1 MYSQCASL
9 HFQVQKCFS
18 LTLVSL
24 SHSYCIDHNNVSGD
38 TPFHGHSSETEL
50 HKPFTTRSPWWMA
63 GPPAKAPR
71 PDRSA
76 FLSDKC
82 HEKDIWHLSISC
94 SFKWEYVC
102 DRKKEIKKNQTN
114 KKKTTWGFVIQRIA
128 RSNIAVSFVFLAAIL
143 FVVCVEVILPVLQRS
158 VQLSHFDWFIIERE
172 RGRERENKGECTNC
186 MNQVL
191 LVFQLLHSMHTQ
203 KKVSMMSIQ
212 LVCTIQLQRW
222 QAVQQVLNHHGSLT
236 WSF

>member
-9 HFQVQKCFS
+9 HFQVQKGFS

-102 DRKKEIKKNQTN
+102 DRKKEIKKQTN
-114 KKKTTWGFVIQRIA
+114 KKNRMGFCHTKNCKKQYSSI
-128 RSNIAVSFVFLAAIL
+128 FCFLAPIL
-143 FVVCVEVILPVLQRS
+143 FMVCVEVILPVLQRS
-158 VQLSHFDWFIIERE
+158 VQLSHFDWFIRERE
-172 RGRERENKGECTNC
+172 RQKERE
-186 MNQVL
+186 
-191 LVFQLLHSMHTQ
+191 
-203 KKVSMMSIQ
+203 
-212 LVCTIQLQRW
+212 
-222 QAVQQVLNHHGSLT
+222 
-236 WSF
+236 

>member
-9 HFQVQKCFS
+9 HFQVQKGFS

-82 HEKDIWHLSISC
+82 HEKDKWHLSISC

-102 DRKKEIKKNQTN
+102 DRKKEIKKTKQT
-114 KKKTTWGFVIQRIA
+114 KKNHMGFCHTKNCKKQYSSI
-128 RSNIAVSFVFLAAIL
+128 FCFLATIL

-222 QAVQQVLNHHGSLT
+222 QAVQQVLSHHGSLT

>member
-1 MYSQCASL
+1 MLVVTLPSMVIHLKQNYISHLPPGLHDGWQGLQPKHPGLIASL
-9 HFQVQKCFS
+9 FS
-18 LTLVSL
+18 VT
-24 SHSYCIDHNNVSGD
+24 NVTKKTYD
-38 TPFHGHSSETEL
+38 TSRF
-50 HKPFTTRSPWWMA
+50 
-63 GPPAKAPR
+63 PAVLNENMFVIGKR
-71 PDRSA
+71 R
-76 FLSDKC
+76 L
-82 HEKDIWHLSISC
+82 
-94 SFKWEYVC
+94 
-102 DRKKEIKKNQTN
+102 KKTKQTKKNHMGFCHTKN
-114 KKKTTWGFVIQRIA
+114 CKKQYSSIFC
-128 RSNIAVSFVFLAAIL
+128 FLAPIL

-191 LVFQLLHSMHTQ
+191 LVFQLLHSMHTH

-222 QAVQQVLNHHGSLT
+222 QAVQQVLSHHGSLT

>member
-9 HFQVQKCFS
+9 HFQVQKGFS

-102 DRKKEIKKNQTN
+102 DRKKEIKKTKQT
-114 KKKTTWGFVIQRIA
+114 KKNHMGFCHTKNCKKQYSSI
-128 RSNIAVSFVFLAAIL
+128 FCFLAPIL

-222 QAVQQVLNHHGSLT
+222 QAVQQVLSHHGSLT
-236 WSF
+236 WLF